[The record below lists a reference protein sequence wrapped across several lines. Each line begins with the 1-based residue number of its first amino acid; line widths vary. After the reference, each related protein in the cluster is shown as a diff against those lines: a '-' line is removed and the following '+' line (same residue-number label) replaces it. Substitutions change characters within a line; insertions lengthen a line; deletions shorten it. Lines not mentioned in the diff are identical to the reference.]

1 MPLVF
6 EDKDGFGVNV
16 VSPDNELSGIDALP
30 PITGYVL
37 TTIKQNPLVEVLA
50 ATPRQ
55 PPPNSTIMAAWTYGL
70 GRAAVLTTDIGQ
82 RAGRPPGRGWGKLRQ
97 VTAPAGPPL
106 DASHDANEQLAL
118 STELRDGKIRLVVTA
133 LDREDEHLNY
143 LSLSAAAVRPDGTVE
158 EHALEQTAP
167 GRYVPAID
175 AAEPGNYFL
184 SVSGGADTAPLR
196 TAVEVLQTAEFD
208 RLESN
213 ETLLAGLAART
224 PTDGEP
230 GSVIASPKGSQP
242 TPTRCSNRTSSV
254 PASRRR

>member
-1 MPLVF
+1 M
-6 EDKDGFGVNV
+6 
-16 VSPDNELSGIDALP
+16 
-30 PITGYVL
+30 
-37 TTIKQNPLVEVLA
+37 
-50 ATPRQ
+50 
-55 PPPNSTIMAAWTYGL
+55 
-70 GRAAVLTTDIGQ
+70 
-82 RAGRPPGRGWGKLRQ
+82 
-97 VTAPAGPPL
+97 
-106 DASHDANEQLAL
+106 

-143 LSLSAAAVRPDGTVE
+143 LSLSAATVRPDGTVE

-167 GRYVPAID
+167 GRYVATID

-184 SVSGGADTAPLR
+184 SVSGGAGTAPLR

-213 ETLLAGLAART
+213 ESLLAGLAART

-230 GSVIASPKGSQP
+230 GCGDRLAQRPLRRRGDSRAQS
-242 TPTRCSNRTSSV
+242 RTSSA